1 MLECVFAKF
10 VFPCGIYIGGC
21 ISTNELI
28 FFSFFRLEKVIH
40 VNMEYVWSLLVVI
53 IIIHERS

>member
-28 FFSFFRLEKVIH
+28 FFSFRESYTCEHGICLEFTSS
-40 VNMEYVWSLLVVI
+40 NNNNT
-53 IIIHERS
+53 